1 MGDMYCWICMK
12 DFCPTHPWHQPP
24 IPKETPV
31 SINDIDNKDKRIA
44 ELELDNSILREAF
57 ENSKSNNDRFR
68 KEIEDLN
75 RSNERQ
81 GETIHYLREELTKLK
96 QFYASFEL
104 EYTSI
109 LNRLS
114 EAKSILYPRS

>member
-1 MGDMYCWICMK
+1 M
-12 DFCPTHPWHQPP
+12 
-24 IPKETPV
+24 